1 MAKLRKE
8 DLQTPVSI
16 WREKDM
22 INGEKVDAFVIIL
35 RTTGCWWA
43 HKKGCTMCGY
53 NTVSAPVTEED
64 LRVQLAKALEKYANE
79 KMVKIYTSGSFLDD
93 HEIPS
98 AVRKDIFTMF
108 SAAARILFESRPEFV
123 TAENLTSIEPARSA
137 VAIGLESANEEI
149 LRRCIRKGFTVSD
162 YEQAAKLLNEYH
174 IPLRTYLL
182 LKPPYLTEKAALE
195 DALASVQ
202 YAAQFSESVSVNP
215 VNVQRNTLVES
226 LWTKGN
232 YAPPMIWTLIEV
244 LKAGSGKAE
253 CRLLSSP
260 SGGGA
265 ARGVHNC
272 GQCDKKLLS
281 AIEKFSYSQDPSEF
295 AGLECECQHEWK
307 ALLELQDLMFTGVD
321 VKRQATENII
331 E

>member
-8 DLQTPVSI
+8 DLQTPVST

-22 INGEKVDAFVIIL
+22 INSEKVDAFVIIL

-64 LRVQLAKALEKYANE
+64 LRVQLSKALEKYCNE

-93 HEIPS
+93 KEIPS
-98 AVRKDIFTMF
+98 AVRKDIFELFTP
-108 SAAARILFESRPEFV
+108 AQRILFESRPEFV
-123 TAENLTSIEPARSA
+123 TEENLASVVKERSA
-137 VAIGLESANEEI
+137 VAIGLESANDEI
-149 LRRCIRKGFTVSD
+149 LKKCIRKGFTVGD
-162 YEQAAKLLNEYH
+162 YEQAARVLNKFN

-182 LKPPYLTEKAALE
+182 LKPPYLTERAAVE
-195 DALASVQ
+195 DAKASVK

-215 VNVQRNTLVES
+215 VNVQRSTLVES
-226 LWTKGN
+226 IWSRGS
-232 YAPPMIWTLIEV
+232 YAPPMIWSLIEV
-244 LKAGSGKAE
+244 LKDGSGRE
-253 CRLLSSP
+253 GCRLLSSP

-272 GQCDKKLLS
+272 GKCDKALLS
-281 AIEKFSYSQDPSEF
+281 AIEKFSYSQDPAEF
-295 AGLECECQHEWK
+295 EKVDCECRSEWK
-307 ALLELQDLMFTGVD
+307 ALIELQDLMFTSVD
-321 VKRQATENII
+321 IKKHVSENLV